1 MRLFLL
7 TALTMVAFAANS
19 ILNRLALAGGHID
32 AVSFGAI
39 RLVAGAA
46 MLAGLCI
53 VLRGGLRLGGP
64 ARVSGVLSLLVYM
77 YGFSLA
83 YTALDAGLGALILFG
98 MVQITMFAAA
108 LLTRE
113 ALPALR
119 WIGAGLAL
127 AGLAWLMWPGAG
139 TAVSPWH
146 GALMALAGIGWGVYS
161 LAGRKSKDALQA
173 TAANFTLAAPVG
185 LLAGSSCPA
194 RPKPRHFPATASS
207 SRFSPAPSPRGW
219 DMRSGTVSCPRSPP
233 PSPPWPSSPCRSSR
247 FWGHPPFGR
256 VAHRAD
262 RALLCPRS
270 GRCCAFHAAPPQFLT
285 QGAVSG
291 RAEGLSPYP

>member
-19 ILNRLALAGGHID
+19 ILTRLALAEGHIG
-32 AVSFGAI
+32 AVPFGAI
-39 RLVAGAA
+39 RLAAGAA
-46 MLAGLCI
+46 MLAALCV

-64 ARVSGVLSLLVYM
+64 ARVAGVLSLLVYM

-108 LLTRE
+108 LATQE
-113 ALPALR
+113 PLPARR
-119 WIGAGLAL
+119 WIGAALAL

-139 TAVSPWH
+139 TPVSVAH

-173 TAANFTLAAPVG
+173 TAANFTIAAPFG
-185 LLAGSSCPA
+185 LLAWLILPA
-194 RPKPRHFPATASS
+194 APDAAALSPHGILLAILTGAVTSGLGYALWYTVLPSLAASV
-207 SRFSPAPSPRGW
+207 AAVAQL
-219 DMRSGTVSCPRSPP
+219 TVPII
-233 PSPPWPSSPCRSSR
+233 
-247 FWGHPPFGR
+247 
-256 VAHRAD
+256 
-262 RALLCPRS
+262 ALLGGVLLLGEALSVQIVLSSALVLGGVALSIPR
-270 GRCCAFHAAPPQFLT
+270 RR
-285 QGAVSG
+285 VS
-291 RAEGLSPYP
+291 

>member
-53 VLRGGLRLGGP
+53 VLRGGFRLGGP

-113 ALPALR
+113 TLPARR

-127 AGLAWLMWPGAG
+127 AGLAWLMWPGAD
-139 TAVSPWH
+139 TTVSPWH

-161 LAGRKSKDALQA
+161 LAGRKSKEALQA

-185 LLAGSSCPA
+185 LLAWFAMP
-194 RPKPRHFPATASS
+194 
-207 SRFSPAPSPRGW
+207 SPADAAALSGYGIFLAIITGAVTSGLGYALWYTVLPSLAA
-219 DMRSGTVSCPRSPP
+219 SVAAVAQLTVPII
-233 PSPPWPSSPCRSSR
+233 
-247 FWGHPPFGR
+247 
-256 VAHRAD
+256 
-262 RALLCPRS
+262 ALLGGILLLSESMTVQIVFSSALVLGGVALSMPRRRNS
-270 GRCCAFHAAPPQFLT
+270 
-285 QGAVSG
+285 
-291 RAEGLSPYP
+291 

>member
-19 ILNRLALAGGHID
+19 ILNRLALARGHID
-32 AVSFGAI
+32 AVPFGAI

-64 ARVSGVLSLLVYM
+64 ARVAGVVSLLVYM

-108 LLTRE
+108 LLTHE
-113 ALPALR
+113 SLPARR

-139 TAVSPWH
+139 TPVSPAH

-173 TAANFTLAAPVG
+173 TAANFTLAAPFG
-185 LLAGSSCPA
+185 LLAWLALP
-194 RPKPRHFPATASS
+194 
-207 SRFSPAPSPRGW
+207 SPADAAPLTTYGILLAVFTGAVTSGLGYALWYTVLPSLAA
-219 DMRSGTVSCPRSPP
+219 SVAAVAQLTVPII
-233 PSPPWPSSPCRSSR
+233 
-247 FWGHPPFGR
+247 
-256 VAHRAD
+256 
-262 RALLCPRS
+262 ALLGGIVLLNESLTVQIVLSSALVLGGVALSMPR
-270 GRCCAFHAAPPQFLT
+270 RRKT
-285 QGAVSG
+285 
-291 RAEGLSPYP
+291 

>member
-32 AVSFGAI
+32 AVPFGAI
-39 RLVAGAA
+39 HLVAGAA

-64 ARVSGVLSLLVYM
+64 ARVSGVMSLLVYM

-113 ALPALR
+113 TLPARR

-139 TAVSPWH
+139 TPVSPWH
-146 GALMALAGIGWGVYS
+146 GALMALAGIGWGIYS

-185 LLAGSSCPA
+185 LLAWLALPSAADAAPLSGYGIFLAIITGAVTSGLGYALWYTVLPSLA
-194 RPKPRHFPATASS
+194 ASV
-207 SRFSPAPSPRGW
+207 AAVAQL
-219 DMRSGTVSCPRSPP
+219 TVPII
-233 PSPPWPSSPCRSSR
+233 
-247 FWGHPPFGR
+247 
-256 VAHRAD
+256 
-262 RALLCPRS
+262 ALLGGILLLSESLTVQIVLSSALVLGGVALSMPRRRNS
-270 GRCCAFHAAPPQFLT
+270 
-285 QGAVSG
+285 
-291 RAEGLSPYP
+291 